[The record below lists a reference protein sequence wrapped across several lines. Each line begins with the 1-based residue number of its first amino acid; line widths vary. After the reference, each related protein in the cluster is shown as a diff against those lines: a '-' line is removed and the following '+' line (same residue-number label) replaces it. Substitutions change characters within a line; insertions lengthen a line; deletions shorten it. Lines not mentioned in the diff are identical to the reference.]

1 MKEQFLNSRTF
12 AIVGGDQRQAYLA
25 NELAKDGYKVYAI
38 LCEENDLYDFR
49 IIKTDNIKAALE
61 NSNVV
66 IFPLPVTDGDNYINA
81 PFSKREECSE
91 NILTYIKSGTAV
103 FGGKVSEKFKMDC
116 KKNNIDVVDYLDRE
130 EFGILNG
137 IPTAEGAIEIALK
150 EKATTI
156 WKSKC
161 LISGYGKIARPLS
174 KTLTA
179 MGADVEILTRSNK
192 STALASAC
200 GYKTITSNELK
211 DNIEKYD
218 IVFNTVP
225 SIIFSEEVLKKAH
238 KECLFIDLASKPGG
252 IDFECAKFE
261 GIQVIWAL
269 SLPGKTAPLTAGS
282 IVKSTIINVLSERG
296 ELW

>member
-1 MKEQFLNSRTF
+1 MKEQIFNSRTF

-38 LCEENDLYDFR
+38 LCENNKLYDFR
-49 IIKTDNIKAALE
+49 IIKTNNLKTALQ
-61 NSNVV
+61 NSDVV

-81 PFSKREECSE
+81 PFSKIQESTDD
-91 NILTYIKSGTAV
+91 ILKNIKSGTAV
-103 FGGKVSEKFKMDC
+103 FGGKVSTEFKQKC
-116 KKNNIDVVDYLDRE
+116 KDNGIEIVDYLERD
-130 EFGILNG
+130 EFAILNG

-161 LISGYGKIARPLS
+161 LISGFGRIAMPLS
-174 KTLTA
+174 KILTS
-179 MGADVEILTRSNK
+179 MGADVEILTHSNK
-192 STALASAC
+192 SLSLASAC
-200 GYKTITSNELK
+200 GYKTITGNELK
-211 DNIEKYD
+211 EHIEKYD
-218 IVFNTVP
+218 IVFNTAP
-225 SIIFSEEVLKKAH
+225 SIIFTSDVLKNAH
-238 KECLFIDLASKPGG
+238 RECLFIDLASKPGG

-261 GIQVIWAL
+261 GLQVIWAL

>member
-1 MKEQFLNSRTF
+1 MREQLYNSRTF

-25 NELAKDGYKVYAI
+25 NELAKDGYKVYAL
-38 LCEENDLYDFR
+38 LCEENDLYDYR
-49 IIKTDNIKAALE
+49 IIKTNNIKSALE

-81 PFSKREECSE
+81 PFSKIEECSS
-91 NILTYIKSGTAV
+91 NILTYINSGTSV
-103 FGGKVSEKFKMDC
+103 FGGKVSKEFKEEC
-116 KKNNIDVVDYLDRE
+116 KKNNIDIVDYLERE

-161 LISGYGKIARPLS
+161 LISGFGKIAWPLS
-174 KTLTA
+174 KTLA
-179 MGADVEILTRSNK
+179 SMGADVEILTHSNK
-192 STALASAC
+192 SSSLASAC
-200 GYKTITSNELK
+200 GYKTITSSELK
-211 DNIEKYD
+211 EHISKYD
-218 IVFNTVP
+218 IVFNTAP
-225 SIIFSEEVLKKAH
+225 SIIFTSDVLKNAH
-238 KECLFIDLASKPGG
+238 RECLFIDLASKPGG

-261 GIQVIWAL
+261 GLQVIWAL

-296 ELW
+296 EL